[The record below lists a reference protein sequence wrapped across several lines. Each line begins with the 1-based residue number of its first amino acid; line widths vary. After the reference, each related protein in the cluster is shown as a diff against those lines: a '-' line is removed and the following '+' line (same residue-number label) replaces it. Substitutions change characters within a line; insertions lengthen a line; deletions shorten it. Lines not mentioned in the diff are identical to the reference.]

1 MAEESAQQLRH
12 ARPRGP
18 LSNWVP
24 LGVTAAVVVV
34 LTGGWALVNAGLP
47 ATEELSEGRTMT
59 LGSGEV
65 YEASVTFD
73 DGWEINTGSSS
84 LGQQFLFTKGPVNL
98 HMSVVNPTEKANA
111 PELWE
116 GMRDIVRVSDASAA
130 LGEPKPVTSESGAEG
145 LTGDL
150 HIQQHTGSATVYPSP
165 GGDFAVE
172 AQAVGADASPAELA
186 DAENLVQ
193 SIRFNR
199 PSGGTS

>member
-1 MAEESAQQLRH
+1 MTEDSAQLRH
-12 ARPRGP
+12 ARPQGP
-18 LSNWVP
+18 RSNWVP
-24 LGVTAAVVVV
+24 LGIAAAVVVV

-47 ATEELSEGRTMT
+47 ATEELPEGRTMT
-59 LGSGEV
+59 LGSGEN

-84 LGQQFLFTKGPVNL
+84 LGQQLLFKKGPVNFQV
-98 HMSVVNPTEKANA
+98 SVVNPPEKTTA

-116 GMRDIVRVSDASAA
+116 GMRDIVRVGDASAA

-150 HIQQHTGSATVYPSP
+150 HMGQHLGSATVFPSP

-172 AQAVGADASPAELA
+172 TQAIGAKAGPAELA
-186 DAENLVQ
+186 DAEKLVQ
-193 SIRFNR
+193 SIRFSR
-199 PSGGTS
+199 SSGGTS